1 MNKKQYLDLLKKKLA
16 FADGDFVESL
26 IADFEAHFESGL
38 ADGLSEEEI
47 ISHLGDIDEIVESLD
62 VEDVY
67 IDKKESVEKLISGKV
82 NHIVVDAKFADVT
95 FMPSLN
101 DKIEVNMLNKGG
113 LLSKFSHTMIGEQK
127 GDVFEVRVL
136 PLFKVKSNVD
146 MKISV
151 TLPSSL
157 LSCKVITSSGD
168 VMYSGITFNGDCSIT
183 SASGEVSVTDCTNKN
198 YEFKIASGDL
208 TFSRNIGNV
217 RIKSASGD
225 VLIKEGRGTDIDC
238 SLASGDL
245 SVQGN
250 YQKVNISAING
261 DVNVEL
267 SDGKKLSITTVNGDG
282 RVQLSNMDSIRFDF
296 SSISGVC
303 NIKEPV
309 GEHKLKGHQHLVL
322 KDGDISCKISTV
334 GGEFEVNM
342 G

>member
-26 IADFEAHFESGL
+26 IADFEAHFESGF

-62 VEDVY
+62 IKDAY
-67 IDKKESVEKLISGKV
+67 SDKGESVEKLISGKV
-82 NHIVVDAKFADVT
+82 NHMVVDAKFADVT
-95 FMPSLN
+95 FTPSLN
-101 DKIEVNMLNKGG
+101 GKIEVNMLNKGG

-136 PLFKVKSNVD
+136 PLFKTKSNVD

-151 TLPSSL
+151 TLPSNL

-168 VMYSGITFNGDCSIT
+168 VVYSAITFDGDCSIT
-183 SASGEVSVTDCTNKN
+183 TASGDVSVTDCTNKS
-198 YEFKIASGDL
+198 YEFKMASGDL
-208 TFSRNIGNV
+208 NFSRNSGDV

-225 VLIKEGRGTDIDC
+225 VLIKEGRGTDMDC

-245 SVQGN
+245 SVQGV
-250 YQKVNISAING
+250 YKKVNLNVING
-261 DVNVEL
+261 DVNLEL
-267 SDGKKLSITTVNGDG
+267 SDGEKMSVSTVSGDG
-282 RVQLSNMDSIRFDF
+282 RVQLKNMDSIRFNF

-303 NIKEPV
+303 KIKELL
-309 GEHKLKGHQHLVL
+309 GEHILSSNQHLVL
-322 KDGDISCKISTV
+322 KNGDIPCKISTV
-334 GGEFEVNM
+334 DGDFEVNM